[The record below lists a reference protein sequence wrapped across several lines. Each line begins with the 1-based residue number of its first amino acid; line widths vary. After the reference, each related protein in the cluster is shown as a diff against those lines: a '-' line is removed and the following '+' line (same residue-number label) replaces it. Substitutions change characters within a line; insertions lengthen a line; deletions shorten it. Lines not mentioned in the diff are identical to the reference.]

1 MESIEQLDP
10 ETLEALNAL
19 LQDERASVEVEVAL
33 SNGATERA
41 ERETIVAMGV
51 EEVGFCCSLHE
62 FLEARGAFVT
72 RHVNGI
78 VLTIISTEH
87 YDERLRAFAAHQKEC
102 GERAHQ
108 LNAIVD
114 VLELRQLLTDIYD
127 AHVRSTL
134 WSENRAD
141 QFARSH
147 LLVFRGGG
155 NAHDAESATVLA
167 PDSLAGPDAVAGTSA
182 PPEARAES
190 DDAPYES
197 GQDEGDWPDDSYPTR
212 PARRKYPADEE

>member
-1 MESIEQLDP
+1 MEQMDP
-10 ETLEALNAL
+10 ETLETLNAL

-41 ERETIVAMGV
+41 EREAIVAMGV

-62 FLEARGAFVT
+62 FLDARGAFVT

-87 YDERLRAFAAHQKEC
+87 YDERLRAFAAHQKES

-108 LNAIVD
+108 LNTIVD
-114 VLELRQLLTDIYD
+114 ELELRQLLTDIYD
-127 AHVRSTL
+127 AHVRSAL

-147 LLVFRGGG
+147 LLVFRAGGE
-155 NAHDAESATVLA
+155 AHEAESAALLA
-167 PDSLAGPDAVAGTSA
+167 PDDLAGSDTVAGAST
-182 PPEARAES
+182 PLEGRAEPDGES
-190 DDAPYES
+190 YES
-197 GQDEGDWPDDSYPTR
+197 VQDESDWPDDSYPST
-212 PARRKYPADEE
+212 ATRRKYPADEE

>member
-1 MESIEQLDP
+1 MEQMDP

-41 ERETIVAMGV
+41 EREAIVAMGV

-62 FLEARGAFVT
+62 FLDASGAFVT

-87 YDERLRAFAAHQKEC
+87 YDERLRAFSAHQKES

-108 LNAIVD
+108 LNAV
-114 VLELRQLLTDIYD
+114 VGEHELRQLLTDIYD
-127 AHVRSTL
+127 AHVRSAL

-141 QFARSH
+141 QFTQSH
-147 LLVFRGGG
+147 LLVFRGGDE
-155 NAHDAESATVLA
+155 AHDTESAALLA
-167 PDSLAGPDAVAGTSA
+167 PDDPVRSDTVADGSTAPETVSA
-182 PPEARAES
+182 SDES
-190 DDAPYES
+190 PYEPV
-197 GQDEGDWPDDSYPTR
+197 QDESDWPDDSYSS
-212 PARRKYPADEE
+212 PAVRRKYPTDEE

>member
-1 MESIEQLDP
+1 MEQMDP
-10 ETLEALNAL
+10 ETLEALNSL

-62 FLEARGAFVT
+62 FLDASGAFVT
-72 RHVNGI
+72 RHVNGV

-87 YDERLRAFAAHQKEC
+87 YDERLRAFAAHQKES

-108 LNAIVD
+108 LHAIVD
-114 VLELRQLLTDIYD
+114 EVELRQLLTDIYD
-127 AHVRSTL
+127 AHVRSAL

-147 LLVFRGGG
+147 LLVFRAEGE
-155 NAHDAESATVLA
+155 AHDAESAALLASDDLAGSDTVGASSPPETGAA
-167 PDSLAGPDAVAGTSA
+167 PD
-182 PPEARAES
+182 ES
-190 DDAPYES
+190 PYES
-197 GQDEGDWPDDSYPTR
+197 VQDEADWPDDSYPSR
-212 PARRKYPADEE
+212 PTRRKHPADEE